1 MFLLSFL
8 PVFDISHLAK
18 GSLPLW
24 AWASAAFAL
33 WSTYRILWVE
43 ACLVFVTG
51 SPSLFHRLA
60 PLLLRLLQGRLL
72 PLHTTGSA
80 EQKSHIHETKC
91 YLFHR
96 ITLQKQRQLSE
107 AASTSPGTEAIWTKT
122 GISGLL
128 GDQMM
133 SYYPPGNFCSCAY
146 VCVNRS
152 SVLRSEPAA
161 HVINACC
168 MSHLQL
174 PNRTVWG
181 GECPGWASRGSGVGC
196 CQQPRPHQRRSKERI
211 RLHCIMC

>member
-107 AASTSPGTEAIWTKT
+107 AASTSLGTEAIWTKT

-146 VCVNRS
+146 VSAPEWTCCSRYKCLLYVSPPATESDR
-152 SVLRSEPAA
+152 LRWRVPWLS
-161 HVINACC
+161 I
-168 MSHLQL
+168 
-174 PNRTVWG
+174 
-181 GECPGWASRGSGVGC
+181 
-196 CQQPRPHQRRSKERI
+196 PR
-211 RLHCIMC
+211 